1 MAATKMAVL
10 AVVLQLAAIAHA
22 AYPQMDLV
30 KLPQTNG
37 AACLDG
43 SPPAYWFVEG
53 RSTTKFYIK

>member
-1 MAATKMAVL
+1 MAVL
-10 AVVLQLAAIAHA
+10 AVLLQLAAIAHA